1 MNTCSCCGRKICRN
15 NLQLRPFPALTPAHT
30 LSPKL
35 YALPSPFEIET
46 GTVLMLEPEW
56 ARASELRAQLLDES
70 YPKPFVID
78 DGQSRY
84 LYFNVRLMQ
93 SQMSLQAP
101 HDLALRYT
109 QKMMGFLLFHPRP
122 KRIVQ
127 IGLGGG
133 SLVKFCHRRLP
144 GVHITAVELDPDVIA
159 LRDAF
164 FVPPDD
170 ERLHIVC
177 ADGAQFIEQAAKG
190 IDALLLDAFD
200 RNGFAPPLASPAFF
214 EQVFARLSGNGV
226 FVVNLAG
233 DKESYAGVIGRIMQ
247 VFDDQV
253 IVISVPDDGNHILY
267 AFKERHFEPRWR
279 WLNNHAKELR
289 ARLGLDFPAFAHKM
303 ERASKLNYAQREALR
318 GR

>member
-1 MNTCSCCGRKICRN
+1 M
-15 NLQLRPFPALTPAHT
+15 
-30 LSPKL
+30 KL
-35 YALPSPFEIET
+35 YELPSPFEIET
-46 GTVLMLEPEW
+46 GTVLLLEPAW
-56 ARASELRAQLLDES
+56 ARAGELRAQLLDES

-78 DGQSRY
+78 DGKSRY

-93 SQMSLQAP
+93 SEMALKAP

-122 KRIVQ
+122 KRIAL

-133 SLVKFCHRRLP
+133 SIVKFCHRRLP

-164 FVPPDD
+164 FVPSDD
-170 ERLHIVC
+170 ERLQIIEG
-177 ADGAQFIEQAAKG
+177 DGAAFIERAEKG
-190 IDALLLDAFD
+190 IDALLVDAFD
-200 RNGFAPPLASPAFF
+200 RTGFAPALANREFF
-214 EQVFARLSGNGV
+214 ENAYAKLSGNGV
-226 FVVNLAG
+226 LVVNLAG
-233 DKESYAGVIGRIMQ
+233 DKESYAGLIGEAMH

-267 AFKERHFEPRWR
+267 AFKEKYFEPRWR
-279 WLNNHAKELR
+279 WLHNHAKELR
-289 ARLGLDFPAFAHKM
+289 ARLGLDFPAFAQKM
-303 ERASKLNYAQREALR
+303 ERSAKLGFARREAIR